1 MATDETGGKKSET
14 SDYSAT
20 KAPENREHVESDAP
34 LQRTTLKPGGAHGAN
49 APVGMSEIDLRTIPS
64 RAVDPA
70 LEDFGDTRD
79 NEEGWREKGHGSRDD
94 D

>member
-1 MATDETGGKKSET
+1 MAMDETGGKKPET

-34 LQRTTLKPGGAHGAN
+34 PQRTTLKPGGAHGATV
-49 APVGMSEIDLRTIPS
+49 PVGMSDIDLRTIPS
-64 RAVDPA
+64 RAVDPM

-79 NEEGWREKGHGSRDD
+79 NE
-94 D
+94 